1 MMDDCPNTK
10 RKQYKRQWDE
20 LCGKDREVRGPIE
33 GYEEGDSELD
43 FSDWENEKEQ
53 RRKRRKL

>member
-1 MMDDCPNTK
+1 MMDDCPSTK

-20 LCGKDREVRGPIE
+20 LCAKDREARGPVE
-33 GYEEGDSELD
+33 GYEAGDSELD